1 MMYLRKTK
9 KSEMKKYLQVF
20 NNCLQNYSA
29 YRLNFILWR
38 VRVILTI
45 LIIFY
50 LWLAV
55 YSGTSTAFGYRKIEM
70 LTYVLLTL
78 FINGIVFS
86 TQTFKIA
93 EEINF
98 GTLSNFL
105 IKPVS
110 YFLYN
115 LARDLA
121 DKFLN
126 IFFSVIE
133 FIILIYLIR
142 PEIFIQTDPFIIAI
156 FCLSVI
162 SASVLYFEIGVL
174 LSFIG
179 FWSNETWAPR
189 FLFFILVSFLSGMYF
204 PLDIMPRLIF
214 EILSYLPFTYLVY
227 FPLKIFLGHL
237 SNHHM
242 FEGLIISFIWML
254 IFYLLLK
261 ILWNKGL
268 KTYTAEG
275 M

>member
-1 MMYLRKTK
+1 
-9 KSEMKKYLQVF
+9 
-20 NNCLQNYSA
+20 
-29 YRLNFILWR
+29 
-38 VRVILTI
+38 
-45 LIIFY
+45 
-50 LWLAV
+50 
-55 YSGTSTAFGYRKIEM
+55 M

-126 IFFSVIE
+126 IFFSIIE
-133 FIILIYLIR
+133 FIILIYLIK
-142 PEIFIQTDPFIIAI
+142 PEIFIQTDPFIISV
-156 FCLSVI
+156 FCFSVI
-162 SASVLYFEIGVL
+162 MASILYFEIGIL

-204 PLDIMPRLIF
+204 PLDIMPSFIF
-214 EILSYLPFTYLVY
+214 NFLSYLPFTYLVY
-227 FPLKIFLGHL
+227 FPLKIFLGQL
-237 SNHHM
+237 NNFFIIKGM
-242 FEGLIISFIWML
+242 LISFFWML

-261 ILWNKGL
+261 ILWHKGL

>member
-1 MMYLRKTK
+1 
-9 KSEMKKYLQVF
+9 MKKYFKVF
-20 NNCLQNYSA
+20 SNCLQNYSA

-38 VRVILTI
+38 VRVILSI
-45 LIIFY
+45 LITFY

-55 YSGTSTAFGYRKIEM
+55 YSGTRIAFGYQKTQM

-98 GTLSNFL
+98 GSLSNFL
-105 IKPVS
+105 IKPLS

-115 LARDLA
+115 LARDLS
-121 DKFLN
+121 DKFIN
-126 IFFSVIE
+126 IFFSIFE
-133 FIILIYLIR
+133 FIILIYLLK
-142 PEIFIQTDPFIIAI
+142 PEIFMQTDPFIISL
-156 FCLSVI
+156 FCLAIVT
-162 SASVLYFEIGVL
+162 ASVLYFEIGIL

-204 PLDIMPRLIF
+204 PLDILPRGIF
-214 EILSYLPFTYLVY
+214 QILSYMPFSYLVY
-227 FPLKIFLGHL
+227 FPLKIFLGQL
-237 SNHHM
+237 NNNLII
-242 FEGLIISFIWML
+242 EGMIISFFWML
-254 IFYLLLK
+254 VFYLLLK
-261 ILWNKGL
+261 VLWHKGL
-268 KTYTAEG
+268 KTYSAEG

>member
-1 MMYLRKTK
+1 
-9 KSEMKKYLQVF
+9 MKKYLQVF

-38 VRVILTI
+38 VRMILSI
-45 LIIFY
+45 LITFY
-50 LWLAV
+50 LWFAV
-55 YSGTSTAFGYRKIEM
+55 YAGTQMAFGYRKTEM
-70 LTYVLLTL
+70 LTYILLTL

-110 YFLYN
+110 YFIYN

-126 IFFSVIE
+126 ILFSIIE
-133 FIILIYLIR
+133 FIILIYLIK
-142 PEIFIQTDPFIIAI
+142 PEIFIQTNQFIISI
-156 FCLSVI
+156 FCLSI
-162 SASVLYFEIGVL
+162 IIASILYFEIGVL

-214 EILSYLPFTYLVY
+214 QILSYMPFTYLVY
-227 FPLKIFLGHL
+227 FPLKIFLGQL
-237 SNHHM
+237 NNNYIIQ
-242 FEGLIISFIWML
+242 GILISFFWIL
-254 IFYLLLK
+254 IFILLIK
-261 ILWNKGL
+261 FLWHKGL